1 MTKNIVVEG
10 KGGIRVEVVLHSK
23 SSVTGKE
30 LVTFL
35 VDHPRIVHAEEL
47 KHRQFSYSAASS
59 RAIPAAKMAEQL
71 TGMPVSFGKNQSGM
85 QAGEEHTQLVKGRDK
100 FDVYNG
106 EDYETWYSPQ
116 EAWNMAKED
125 ALFWSNA
132 FSEAGYHKQVFNRL
146 HEAFQMIRVLAS
158 ATETDNFFWLRNDK
172 AADPTLQ
179 EQARCMYEAMQLSK
193 PQILK
198 PGEWHLPFLDYYNE
212 VLGENA
218 DGSSFYGPQQFYI
231 GDMLSGDEAQ
241 ELTLDEA
248 IKVSC
253 ARCAATSFRNENYGL
268 EKSLQVYDRL
278 VNGDKVHAG
287 ALEHC
292 GTPMDAS
299 DDELAVFDKENVVNI
314 PLFVDTWQ
322 QGISHMDREGNLWS
336 GNFCSFIQYRK
347 LVPNECYKK
356 S

>member
-10 KGGIRVEVVLHSK
+10 KGGISVEVVLHSK

-30 LVTFL
+30 LITFL

-59 RAIPAAKMAEQL
+59 RAIPAAKMSEQL

-85 QAGEEHTQLVKGRDK
+85 QAGEEHNETITVKG
-100 FDVYNG
+100 YS
-106 EDYETWYSPQ
+106 EAYEGRYTTGLYDLEYMHYYTPE
-116 EAWNMAKED
+116 EAWEAAKED
-125 ALFWSNA
+125 AVKWSNA
-132 FSEAGYHKQVFNRL
+132 FAEAGYHKQVYNRL
-146 HEAFQMIRVLAS
+146 TEPFQMIRVLVTS
-158 ATETDNFFWLRNDK
+158 TETDNFFWLRNDK

-179 EQARCMYEAMQLSK
+179 EQARCMFEAMQQSV
-193 PQILK
+193 PQILE
-198 PGEWHLPFLDYYNE
+198 PGQWHLPFVDCRYYEDAEQCYLVDNKY
-212 VLGENA
+212 V
-218 DGSSFYGPQQFYI
+218 P
-231 GDMLSGDEAQ
+231 
-241 ELTLDEA
+241 LDEA

-292 GTPMDAS
+292 GTPMEKEYYQHGFAGDFS
-299 DDELAVFDKENVVNI
+299 INEPFDPN
-314 PLFVDTWQ
+314 TWQ
-322 QGISHMDREGNLWS
+322 DGISHVDREGNLWS
-336 GNFCSFIQYRK
+336 GNFCGFIQYRK

-356 S
+356 P

>member
-1 MTKNIVVEG
+1 MMANIVVEG

-30 LVTFL
+30 LITFL

-85 QAGEEHTQLVKGRDK
+85 QAGEEHTQNVIIKQFVNYDLM
-100 FDVYNG
+100 DVEY
-106 EDYETWYSPQ
+106 TPKA
-116 EAWNMAKED
+116 AWESAKQD
-125 ALFWSNA
+125 AVRWSNA
-132 FSEAGYHKQVFNRL
+132 FAEAGYHKQVYNRL
-146 HEAFQMIRVLAS
+146 TEPFQMIRVLVT

-179 EQARCMYEAMQLSK
+179 EQARCMYEAMQLSV

-198 PGEWHLPFLDYYNE
+198 PGEWHLPF
-212 VLGENA
+212 V
-218 DGSSFYGPQQFYI
+218 SSKLVRDSYVDAQHFYE
-231 GDMLSGDEAQ
+231 DASETV
-241 ELTLDEA
+241 ELCLDEA

-287 ALEHC
+287 ALEH
-292 GTPMDAS
+292 TNSPMSEQA
-299 DDELAVFDKENVVNI
+299 EGVNVPFN
-314 PLFVDTWQ
+314 PHTWEP
-322 QGISHMDREGNLWS
+322 GISHVDHDGKLWS
-336 GNFCSFIQYRK
+336 GNMCGWIQFRK
-347 LVPNECYKK
+347 LVPNECYKNTA
-356 S
+356 

>member
-1 MTKNIVVEG
+1 MTNIVVTG
-10 KGGIRVEVVLHSK
+10 KGDIRVEVVLHSK

-30 LVTFL
+30 LITFL

-59 RAIPAAKMAEQL
+59 RAIPSAKMAEQL

-85 QAGEEHTQLVKGRDK
+85 QAGEEHTELIVRPY
-100 FDVYNG
+100 FD
-106 EDYETWYSPQ
+106 DYGWKTEYTPQ
-116 EAWNMAKED
+116 EAWEAAKED
-125 ALFWSNA
+125 AIGWSNA
-132 FSEAGYHKQVFNRL
+132 FAAAGYHKQVYNRL
-146 HEAFQMIRVLAS
+146 TEPFQMIRVLVS

-179 EQARCMYEAMQLSK
+179 EQARCMYEAMQLST
-193 PQILK
+193 PQVLE
-198 PGEWHLPFLDYYNE
+198 PGEWHLPFVNVTREDNKYMRQEFWESNY
-212 VLGENA
+212 
-218 DGSSFYGPQQFYI
+218 DGVI
-231 GDMLSGDEAQ
+231 
-241 ELTLDEA
+241 LTTEEA

-292 GTPMDAS
+292 GTPMEEKVLHKA
-299 DDELAVFDKENVVNI
+299 LTGCVNYLFI
-314 PLFVDTWQ
+314 PDTWQ
-322 QGISHMDREGNLWS
+322 QGISHVDRDGQLWS
-336 GNFCSFIQYRK
+336 GNYCGFVQYRK

-356 S
+356 P

>member
-1 MTKNIVVEG
+1 MGNNIVVEG
-10 KGGIRVEVVLHSK
+10 KAGIRVEVVLHSK

-30 LVTFL
+30 LITFL

-59 RAIPAAKMAEQL
+59 RAIPSAKMAEQL

-85 QAGEEHTQLVKGRDK
+85 QAGDEWDAPVYIDGCPLTPKNAWWAAKQFAVK
-100 FDVYNG
+100 V
-106 EDYETWYSPQ
+106 
-116 EAWNMAKED
+116 
-125 ALFWSNA
+125 SNA
-132 FSEAGYHKQVFNRL
+132 FTEAGYHKQVYNRL
-146 HEAFQMIRVLAS
+146 TEPFQMIRVLVT

-179 EQARCMYEAMQLSK
+179 EQARCMYEAMQQST
-193 PQILK
+193 PQVLE
-198 PGEWHLPFLDYYNE
+198 PGEWHLPFVDCRYYEDNE
-212 VLGENA
+212 QLYLVEGN
-218 DGSSFYGPQQFYI
+218 YV
-231 GDMLSGDEAQ
+231 
-241 ELTLDEA
+241 TLDEA

-292 GTPMDAS
+292 GTPMESAKPHLLIS
-299 DDELAVFDKENVVNI
+299 GCVNYEAW
-314 PLFVDTWQ
+314 PATWQ
-322 QGISHMDREGNLWS
+322 EGISHVDREGNLWS
-336 GNFCSFIQYRK
+336 GNYCGFIQYRK

-356 S
+356 P

>member
-1 MTKNIVVEG
+1 MGNNIVVEG
-10 KGGIRVEVVLHSK
+10 KAGIRVEVVLHSK

-30 LVTFL
+30 LITFL

-59 RAIPAAKMAEQL
+59 RAIPSAKMAEQL

-85 QAGEEHTQLVKGRDK
+85 QAGDEWDAPVYIDGCPLTPKNAWWAAKQFAVK
-100 FDVYNG
+100 V
-106 EDYETWYSPQ
+106 
-116 EAWNMAKED
+116 
-125 ALFWSNA
+125 SNA
-132 FSEAGYHKQVFNRL
+132 FAEAGYHKQVYNRL
-146 HEAFQMIRVLAS
+146 TEPFQMIRVLVT

-172 AADPTLQ
+172 AADPTLA
-179 EQARCMYEAMQLSK
+179 EQARCMYEAMQLSV
-193 PQILK
+193 PQTLE
-198 PGEWHLPFLDYYNE
+198 PGQWHLPFVDYYQE
-212 VLGENA
+212 QIDTETFDTV
-218 DGSSFYGPQQFYI
+218 SFGGQVFFI
-231 GDMLSGDEAQ
+231 RDEEGAQ
-241 ELTLDEA
+241 HNLTLDEA

-292 GTPMDAS
+292 GTPMKA
-299 DDELAVFDKENVVNI
+299 KHNGYYKPENVNVPRDPI
-314 PLFVDTWQ
+314 SWE
-322 QGISHMDREGNLWS
+322 QGISHADRDCNFWS
-336 GNFCSFIQYRK
+336 GNFCGWIQYRK
-347 LVPNECYKK
+347 LVPNEFYKK